1 MKRAKNVIIAKQ
13 AKGRLPQ
20 NGFKGTC
27 LRIQRRIEKR
37 DFMKL
42 KNWMADIDGQR
53 DLLSLSIPGTHDCVT
68 KYVQFAHICKTQ
80 DLTIYAQLMLGI
92 RALDIRVESNG
103 NRLKMVHGVAKVF
116 TTPNKFG
123 KQMDL
128 DYVLNACYDF
138 LRENPSET
146 ILFQFKNDSGKENEK
161 CFDNLFFHYIAKA
174 PNMWFCENRVPKLDK
189 TRGKIYL
196 IRRCK
201 MTDRAEFTDKNTGL
215 DFSRWI
221 EQDTISPDPLTLS
234 TGGTYPAQFVV
245 QDRYKYKP
253 EPRWNECIKPFLD
266 KAKPFDGTYIID
278 YLSTA
283 GGIKGPRKNAEHIN
297 PQFMR
302 YPLDPAKY
310 YGAIYMD
317 FPTQELVM
325 KIINTNRK

>member
-103 NRLKMVHGVAKVF
+103 DRLKMVHGVAKVF

-138 LRENPSET
+138 LRANPSET
-146 ILFQFKNDSGKENEK
+146 IIFQFKNDSGKENET
-161 CFDNLFFHYIAKA
+161 C
-174 PNMWFCENRVPKLDK
+174 
-189 TRGKIYL
+189 
-196 IRRCK
+196 
-201 MTDRAEFTDKNTGL
+201 
-215 DFSRWI
+215 
-221 EQDTISPDPLTLS
+221 
-234 TGGTYPAQFVV
+234 FVV
-245 QDRYKYKP
+245 
-253 EPRWNECIKPFLD
+253 L
-266 KAKPFDGTYIID
+266 
-278 YLSTA
+278 
-283 GGIKGPRKNAEHIN
+283 
-297 PQFMR
+297 
-302 YPLDPAKY
+302 
-310 YGAIYMD
+310 
-317 FPTQELVM
+317 
-325 KIINTNRK
+325 

>member
-1 MKRAKNVIIAKQ
+1 M
-13 AKGRLPQ
+13 
-20 NGFKGTC
+20 
-27 LRIQRRIEKR
+27 
-37 DFMKL
+37 
-42 KNWMADIDGQR
+42 
-53 DLLSLSIPGTHDCVT
+53 
-68 KYVQFAHICKTQ
+68 QFAHISKTQ

-103 NRLKMVHGVAKVF
+103 DRLKMVHGVAKVF

-146 ILFQFKNDSGKENEK
+146 IIFQFKNDSGKENET

-174 PNMWFCENRVPKLDK
+174 PNMWFCENRVPKLDE

-283 GGIKGPRKNAEHIN
+283 GGAKGPRKNAEYIN
-297 PQFMR
+297 PQFMK

-310 YGAIYMD
+310 YGAIYTD